1 MSPRGR
7 ATADVTGDEGITLVE
22 LQVSAVIAILV
33 GVLGLTVMTGT
44 MRAGEQLTSS
54 TQRFDAGIVAT
65 ERLSGDLRDAR
76 VLLDTAGAP
85 LTAASTGV
93 VDENATPAA
102 AAAVAPATS
111 VRLWL
116 DGNADYVQQPA
127 ERIAWAV
134 TGGQLCRLPEGGTQ
148 SCVAVA
154 GHTAEVSFT
163 FLRSTT
169 TGAVHQVRAALTW
182 IPAAGARRDADT
194 RLLTVDLEN
203 AR

>member
-1 MSPRGR
+1 MSR
-7 ATADVTGDEGITLVE
+7 APAAARPESDEGITLVE

-33 GVLGLTVMTGT
+33 GVLGITVMTGT
-44 MRAGEQLTSS
+44 MRAGERLTSS

-76 VLLDTAGAP
+76 VLLDTTGAP
-85 LTAASTGV
+85 LTAASAGV
-93 VDENATPAA
+93 VDENAT
-102 AAAVAPATS
+102 AAVLGAAMPATS

-127 ERIAWAV
+127 ERITWSA
-134 TGGQLCRLPEGGTQ
+134 TGGKLCRQPEGGTQ
-148 SCVAVA
+148 NCVTVS
-154 GHTAEVSFT
+154 GHTAEVRFT

-169 TGAVHQVRAALTW
+169 TGAVHQVRAGLTW
-182 IPAAGARRDADT
+182 IPTAGAKRDADT
-194 RLLTVDLEN
+194 RTWTVDLEN